1 MDHQLRVNRAAVEL
15 VAHYLREPSSRELV
29 ERAEL
34 ADPQLQSVARI
45 LSRFNQRIDAFF
57 YTVGIAAISYQL
69 TTKGEEHWFLAAEHA
84 GGDPRESLRSFVEKS
99 PSLKLARSARLA
111 RVERLNRLYPSF
123 AAKLDLYL
131 SDLEA
136 FRKDLAR
143 ALEAD
148 QDAKT
153 IVFAVKMLYY
163 AAKASGL
170 SIEPPSSI
178 PIPVDRRV
186 CLISLTSRVV
196 EGEPPTPQGA
206 RLLLSKAPKLV
217 AEAWRLVCEKS
228 GVPPIKLD
236 ALLWLLGGC
245 YERAGSP
252 EGALDCASKLLS
264 PPPGAA
270 VSLMRVLL
278 GLSP

>member
-1 MDHQLRVNRAAVEL
+1 MDQRFRVNRAAVEL
-15 VAHYLREPSSRELV
+15 VARYLSEPSSRELV

-45 LSRFNQRIDAFF
+45 LSKFTQRSDAFF
-57 YTVGIAAISYQL
+57 FTLGVAAVSYQL
-69 TTKGEEHWFLAAEHA
+69 TTKGEEHWSLAAEYA
-84 GGDPRESLRSFVEKS
+84 GGDPCESLRSFVKRS

-111 RVERLNRLYPSF
+111 RVEKLVGFYPFF
-123 AAKLDLYL
+123 AVKLDFYL
-131 SDLEA
+131 RDLEA
-136 FRKDLAR
+136 FRKDLAK

-163 AAKASGL
+163 AAKASSL
-170 SIEPPSSI
+170 SIEPPPSI

-196 EGEPPTPQGA
+196 EGEPPTLQGA

-217 AEAWRLVCEKS
+217 AEAWGLVCEKS

-252 EGALDCASKLLS
+252 EGALDCAFKLLS